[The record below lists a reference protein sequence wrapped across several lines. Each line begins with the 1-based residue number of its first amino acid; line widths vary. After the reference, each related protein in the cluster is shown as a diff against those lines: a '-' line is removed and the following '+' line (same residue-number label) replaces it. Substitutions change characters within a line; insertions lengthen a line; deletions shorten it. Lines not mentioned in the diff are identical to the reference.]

1 MNLKKIFSVKIFIV
15 YAFVSLLYLFPAFKN
30 MEIFGFYDTAFH
42 INRALSLESIF
53 SSPIN
58 FETFRS
64 YGMQVNN
71 FYPWLTLYPL
81 FLLIKFTN
89 LAIGYNLFL
98 YIVTLITLFICHYVM
113 YEITKK
119 HVTSSFF
126 AIIYTTSSF
135 RSVEIFLRG
144 AMGELL
150 AMSIL
155 PLILLGFIKLYDSKK
170 ESWVMLAISMTLLIY
185 THVLSVAMT
194 MVMIIIAL
202 IIQFYR
208 KKKIE
213 IFLIIKLI
221 KAAIVTLLLSL
232 AFIGPMIEQTLY
244 QDLNRPYVDIL
255 QKRAIYLGKEFLI
268 GSIDSEL
275 LSFGIGLTLLIC
287 LIILTF
293 NFKKLGILSKIT
305 YIMGIISILLC
316 TKIFPW
322 FALQNTPLNI
332 IQAPWRF
339 MIFSTLFISFSVSL
353 FISPQ
358 LEKFSYTRRRNFI
371 LLLILAISI
380 LNYSSVVN
388 MVKEMNFQGTYSN
401 EQMENKLE
409 EFENF
414 DYVPIGYKK
423 DQLLLKNHQV
433 TEDGQVI
440 YSSFSPNKD
449 EITFTFKSSK
459 GKTIVLPVFRYKG
472 LTVTVN
478 SKNAT
483 VLKQGGP
490 FVTVKSESG
499 INKVTIRYSY
509 TFFSKISLFI
519 SIITLIVLLF
529 YCIICQIKRD
539 KTFHLRNS
547 KKLLMVFGNLVIF

>member
-1 MNLKKIFSVKIFIV
+1 
-15 YAFVSLLYLFPAFKN
+15 
-30 MEIFGFYDTAFH
+30 
-42 INRALSLESIF
+42 
-53 SSPIN
+53 
-58 FETFRS
+58 
-64 YGMQVNN
+64 
-71 FYPWLTLYPL
+71 
-81 FLLIKFTN
+81 
-89 LAIGYNLFL
+89 
-98 YIVTLITLFICHYVM
+98 
-113 YEITKK
+113 
-119 HVTSSFF
+119 
-126 AIIYTTSSF
+126 
-135 RSVEIFLRG
+135 
-144 AMGELL
+144 
-150 AMSIL
+150 
-155 PLILLGFIKLYDSKK
+155 
-170 ESWVMLAISMTLLIY
+170 
-185 THVLSVAMT
+185 
-194 MVMIIIAL
+194 
-202 IIQFYR
+202 
-208 KKKIE
+208 
-213 IFLIIKLI
+213 
-221 KAAIVTLLLSL
+221 
-232 AFIGPMIEQTLY
+232 
-244 QDLNRPYVDIL
+244 
-255 QKRAIYLGKEFLI
+255 
-268 GSIDSEL
+268 
-275 LSFGIGLTLLIC
+275 
-287 LIILTF
+287 
-293 NFKKLGILSKIT
+293 
-305 YIMGIISILLC
+305 ILLC

-529 YCIICQIKRD
+529 YCI
-539 KTFHLRNS
+539 
-547 KKLLMVFGNLVIF
+547 KLKIRTSHE

>member
-221 KAAIVTLLLSL
+221 KSAIVTLLLSL

-449 EITFTFKSSK
+449 EITFTLKSSK

-529 YCIICQIKRD
+529 YCI
-539 KTFHLRNS
+539 
-547 KKLLMVFGNLVIF
+547 KLKIRTSHE

>member
-1 MNLKKIFSVKIFIV
+1 MNLKKNFSVKIFIV

-529 YCIICQIKRD
+529 YCI
-539 KTFHLRNS
+539 
-547 KKLLMVFGNLVIF
+547 KLKIRTSHE

>member
-449 EITFTFKSSK
+449 EITFTLKSSK

-529 YCIICQIKRD
+529 YCI
-539 KTFHLRNS
+539 
-547 KKLLMVFGNLVIF
+547 KLKIRTSHD

>member
-358 LEKFSYTRRRNFI
+358 LEKFSYTRRRIFI

-529 YCIICQIKRD
+529 YCI
-539 KTFHLRNS
+539 
-547 KKLLMVFGNLVIF
+547 KLKIRTSHE

>member
-89 LAIGYNLFL
+89 LAISYNLFL

-529 YCIICQIKRD
+529 YCI
-539 KTFHLRNS
+539 
-547 KKLLMVFGNLVIF
+547 KLKIRTSHE

>member
-371 LLLILAISI
+371 LLLIIAISI

-529 YCIICQIKRD
+529 YCI
-539 KTFHLRNS
+539 
-547 KKLLMVFGNLVIF
+547 KLKIRTSHE

>member
-483 VLKQGGP
+483 VLKQGGS

-529 YCIICQIKRD
+529 YCI
-539 KTFHLRNS
+539 
-547 KKLLMVFGNLVIF
+547 KLKIRTSHE

>member
-81 FLLIKFTN
+81 FLLIKFTS

-529 YCIICQIKRD
+529 YCI
-539 KTFHLRNS
+539 
-547 KKLLMVFGNLVIF
+547 KLKIRTSHE

>member
-1 MNLKKIFSVKIFIV
+1 MVYEFEKIFSVKIFIV

-449 EITFTFKSSK
+449 EITFTLKSSK

-529 YCIICQIKRD
+529 YCI
-539 KTFHLRNS
+539 
-547 KKLLMVFGNLVIF
+547 KLKIRTSHE

>member
-358 LEKFSYTRRRNFI
+358 LEKFSYTRIRNFI

-529 YCIICQIKRD
+529 YCI
-539 KTFHLRNS
+539 
-547 KKLLMVFGNLVIF
+547 KLKIRTSHE

>member
-371 LLLILAISI
+371 LLLISAISI

-529 YCIICQIKRD
+529 YCI
-539 KTFHLRNS
+539 
-547 KKLLMVFGNLVIF
+547 KLKIRTSHE

>member
-1 MNLKKIFSVKIFIV
+1 MRWYMNLKKIFSVKIFIV

-483 VLKQGGP
+483 GLKQGGP

-529 YCIICQIKRD
+529 YCI
-539 KTFHLRNS
+539 
-547 KKLLMVFGNLVIF
+547 KLKIRTSHE

>member
-472 LTVTVN
+472 LTVNVN

-529 YCIICQIKRD
+529 YCI
-539 KTFHLRNS
+539 
-547 KKLLMVFGNLVIF
+547 KLKIRTSHE

>member
-1 MNLKKIFSVKIFIV
+1 MRRYMNLKKIFSVKIFIV

-529 YCIICQIKRD
+529 YCI
-539 KTFHLRNS
+539 
-547 KKLLMVFGNLVIF
+547 KLKIRTSHE

>member
-155 PLILLGFIKLYDSKK
+155 SLILLGFIKLYDSKK

-529 YCIICQIKRD
+529 YCI
-539 KTFHLRNS
+539 
-547 KKLLMVFGNLVIF
+547 KLKIRTSHE

>member
-15 YAFVSLLYLFPAFKN
+15 YTFVSLLYLFPAFKN

-529 YCIICQIKRD
+529 YCI
-539 KTFHLRNS
+539 
-547 KKLLMVFGNLVIF
+547 KLKIRTSHE

>member
-1 MNLKKIFSVKIFIV
+1 MRWYMNLKKIFSVKIFIV

-472 LTVTVN
+472 LTVNVN

-529 YCIICQIKRD
+529 YCI
-539 KTFHLRNS
+539 
-547 KKLLMVFGNLVIF
+547 KLKIRTSHE

>member
-1 MNLKKIFSVKIFIV
+1 MRWYMNLKKIFSVKIFIV

-322 FALQNTPLNI
+322 FAL
-332 IQAPWRF
+332 
-339 MIFSTLFISFSVSL
+339 
-353 FISPQ
+353 
-358 LEKFSYTRRRNFI
+358 
-371 LLLILAISI
+371 
-380 LNYSSVVN
+380 
-388 MVKEMNFQGTYSN
+388 
-401 EQMENKLE
+401 
-409 EFENF
+409 
-414 DYVPIGYKK
+414 
-423 DQLLLKNHQV
+423 
-433 TEDGQVI
+433 
-440 YSSFSPNKD
+440 
-449 EITFTFKSSK
+449 
-459 GKTIVLPVFRYKG
+459 
-472 LTVTVN
+472 
-478 SKNAT
+478 
-483 VLKQGGP
+483 
-490 FVTVKSESG
+490 
-499 INKVTIRYSY
+499 
-509 TFFSKISLFI
+509 
-519 SIITLIVLLF
+519 
-529 YCIICQIKRD
+529 
-539 KTFHLRNS
+539 
-547 KKLLMVFGNLVIF
+547 

>member
-1 MNLKKIFSVKIFIV
+1 MRWYMNLKKIFSVKIFIV

-119 HVTSSFF
+119 HVTSCFF

-449 EITFTFKSSK
+449 EITFTLKSSK

-529 YCIICQIKRD
+529 YCI
-539 KTFHLRNS
+539 
-547 KKLLMVFGNLVIF
+547 KLKIRTSHE

>member
-1 MNLKKIFSVKIFIV
+1 MRWYMNLKKIFSVKIFIV

-155 PLILLGFIKLYDSKK
+155 PLILLGFRKLYDSKK

-529 YCIICQIKRD
+529 YCI
-539 KTFHLRNS
+539 
-547 KKLLMVFGNLVIF
+547 KLKIRTSHE

>member
-1 MNLKKIFSVKIFIV
+1 MRWYMNLKKIFSVKIFIV

-81 FLLIKFTN
+81 FLLTKFTN

-529 YCIICQIKRD
+529 YCI
-539 KTFHLRNS
+539 
-547 KKLLMVFGNLVIF
+547 KLKIRTSHE

>member
-1 MNLKKIFSVKIFIV
+1 MRWYMNLKKIFSVKIFIV

-155 PLILLGFIKLYDSKK
+155 SLILLGFIKLYDSKK

-529 YCIICQIKRD
+529 YCI
-539 KTFHLRNS
+539 
-547 KKLLMVFGNLVIF
+547 KLKIRTSHE

>member
-1 MNLKKIFSVKIFIV
+1 LKKIFSVKIFIV

-449 EITFTFKSSK
+449 EITFTLKSSK

-529 YCIICQIKRD
+529 YCI
-539 KTFHLRNS
+539 
-547 KKLLMVFGNLVIF
+547 KLKIRTSHE

>member
-1 MNLKKIFSVKIFIV
+1 MKKIFSVKIFIV

-449 EITFTFKSSK
+449 EITFTLKSSK

-529 YCIICQIKRD
+529 YCI
-539 KTFHLRNS
+539 
-547 KKLLMVFGNLVIF
+547 KLKIRTSHE

>member
-1 MNLKKIFSVKIFIV
+1 MNLKKKFFVKIFIV

-459 GKTIVLPVFRYKG
+459 GKTIVLPVFGYKG

-519 SIITLIVLLF
+519 SIITLIVLLWG
-529 YCIICQIKRD
+529 I
-539 KTFHLRNS
+539 LRYKVS
-547 KKLLMVFGNLVIF
+547 SRKIYF

>member
-293 NFKKLGILSKIT
+293 NFKKLGIFSKIT

-529 YCIICQIKRD
+529 YCI
-539 KTFHLRNS
+539 
-547 KKLLMVFGNLVIF
+547 KLKIRTSHE

>member
-89 LAIGYNLFL
+89 LAIGYNLFI

-449 EITFTFKSSK
+449 EITFTLKSSK

-529 YCIICQIKRD
+529 YCI
-539 KTFHLRNS
+539 
-547 KKLLMVFGNLVIF
+547 KLKIRTSHE

>member
-1 MNLKKIFSVKIFIV
+1 MDLTIFSVKIFIV

-449 EITFTFKSSK
+449 EITFTLKSSK

-529 YCIICQIKRD
+529 YCI
-539 KTFHLRNS
+539 
-547 KKLLMVFGNLVIF
+547 KLKIRTSHE

>member
-221 KAAIVTLLLSL
+221 KTAIFTLLLSL

-358 LEKFSYTRRRNFI
+358 LERFSYTRRRNFI

-529 YCIICQIKRD
+529 YCI
-539 KTFHLRNS
+539 
-547 KKLLMVFGNLVIF
+547 KLKIRTSHE

>member
-339 MIFSTLFISFSVSL
+339 MIFSTLFISFSASL

-529 YCIICQIKRD
+529 YCI
-539 KTFHLRNS
+539 
-547 KKLLMVFGNLVIF
+547 KLKIRTSHE

>member
-1 MNLKKIFSVKIFIV
+1 NLKKIFSVKIFIV

-449 EITFTFKSSK
+449 EITFTLKSSK

-529 YCIICQIKRD
+529 YCI
-539 KTFHLRNS
+539 
-547 KKLLMVFGNLVIF
+547 KLKIRTSHE

>member
-1 MNLKKIFSVKIFIV
+1 WYMNLKKIFSVKIFIV

-449 EITFTFKSSK
+449 EITFTLKSSK

-529 YCIICQIKRD
+529 YCI
-539 KTFHLRNS
+539 
-547 KKLLMVFGNLVIF
+547 KLKIRTSHE

>member
-1 MNLKKIFSVKIFIV
+1 MRWYMNLKKIFSVKIFIV

-119 HVTSSFF
+119 HVTSPFF

-449 EITFTFKSSK
+449 EITFTLKSSK

-529 YCIICQIKRD
+529 YCI
-539 KTFHLRNS
+539 
-547 KKLLMVFGNLVIF
+547 KLKIRTSHE

>member
-449 EITFTFKSSK
+449 EITFTLKSSK

-529 YCIICQIKRD
+529 YCLNCQIKLYRSSIL
-539 KTFHLRNS
+539 T
-547 KKLLMVFGNLVIF
+547 

>member
-1 MNLKKIFSVKIFIV
+1 
-15 YAFVSLLYLFPAFKN
+15 
-30 MEIFGFYDTAFH
+30 
-42 INRALSLESIF
+42 
-53 SSPIN
+53 
-58 FETFRS
+58 
-64 YGMQVNN
+64 
-71 FYPWLTLYPL
+71 
-81 FLLIKFTN
+81 
-89 LAIGYNLFL
+89 
-98 YIVTLITLFICHYVM
+98 
-113 YEITKK
+113 EITKK

-440 YSSFSPNKD
+440 YS
-449 EITFTFKSSK
+449 
-459 GKTIVLPVFRYKG
+459 
-472 LTVTVN
+472 
-478 SKNAT
+478 
-483 VLKQGGP
+483 
-490 FVTVKSESG
+490 
-499 INKVTIRYSY
+499 
-509 TFFSKISLFI
+509 
-519 SIITLIVLLF
+519 
-529 YCIICQIKRD
+529 
-539 KTFHLRNS
+539 
-547 KKLLMVFGNLVIF
+547 

>member
-1 MNLKKIFSVKIFIV
+1 MRWYMNLKKIFSVKIFIV

-244 QDLNRPYVDIL
+244 QDLNRLYVDIL

-449 EITFTFKSSK
+449 EITFTLKSSK

-529 YCIICQIKRD
+529 YCI
-539 KTFHLRNS
+539 
-547 KKLLMVFGNLVIF
+547 KLKIRTSHE

>member
-15 YAFVSLLYLFPAFKN
+15 YAFISLLYLFPAFKN

-440 YSSFSPNKD
+440 YSSYSPKKD

-529 YCIICQIKRD
+529 YCI
-539 KTFHLRNS
+539 
-547 KKLLMVFGNLVIF
+547 KLKIRTSHE